1 MANQAGTIHAVS
13 VHSVG
18 NKVNDEPLFIA
29 ENELELSEDL
39 IPALETYFGIA
50 FKPEKYYKFFHEQG
64 TEFNPVYKTAER
76 IFSKPELLHEA
87 SADFAQMLYD
97 VQNHPNIK
105 GGEFYVVYFTNCL
118 INGESADAIGLFK
131 SENKDTFLKIGHRS
145 GAISVRPEVGINIK
159 KLDKGCIIFN
169 TQSEDEYTVAV
180 VDSTNKGN
188 DARYWIDDF
197 LHVREKDDAYHKT
210 ENVMSMCRGFIND
223 ALPAEF
229 EVSKA
234 DQADLLNRSA
244 SFFKSHS
251 NFESKAFSD
260 EVIEQPEVIEKFNSY
275 RSRFESETGTQ
286 IDEGFDIS
294 ATAVKQ
300 NRKVFK
306 SIIKL
311 DKNFHIYVHG
321 NSALIER
328 GSEPDGRKF
337 YKVYFDEEN

>member
-1 MANQAGTIHAVS
+1 MANQTGTITSVS

-18 NKVNDEPLFIA
+18 NKVNDEALFLS
-29 ENELELSEDL
+29 ENSLELSGEL
-39 IPALETYFGIA
+39 IPALENYFGIA
-50 FKPEKYYKFFHEQG
+50 FKPEKFYGFFHEQDI
-64 TEFNPVYKTAER
+64 EFNPVYKTAER
-76 IFSKPELLHEA
+76 IFANPEVLHEA

-118 INGESADAIGLFK
+118 ISGESVDAIGLFK
-131 SENKDTFLKIGHRS
+131 SENKDVFLKIGHRS
-145 GAISVRPEVGINIK
+145 GAVTIRPEEGVNIK

-169 TQSEDEYTVAV
+169 TQSEDKYTVAV
-180 VDSTNKGN
+180 VDSINKGN
-188 DARYWIDDF
+188 DARYWVDDF
-197 LHVREKDDAYHKT
+197 LHVRERDDAYHKT
-210 ENVMSMCRGFIND
+210 ENVMSMCRGFISD

-244 SFFKSHS
+244 TFFKSHS
-251 NFESKAFSD
+251 NFDSKAFSD
-260 EVIEQPEVIEKFNSY
+260 EVIEQPEVIEKFNNY
-275 RSRFESETGTQ
+275 RSHFESESGRQ
-286 IDEGFDIS
+286 IEDGFDIS

-306 SIIKL
+306 SVIKL

-321 NSALIER
+321 NSNMIER
-328 GSEPDGRKF
+328 GADEDGRKY

>member
-1 MANQAGTIHAVS
+1 MANQTGIIKSVS

-18 NKVNDEPLFIA
+18 NKVNDEALFLS
-29 ENELELSEDL
+29 ENPLELSDEL
-39 IPALETYFGIA
+39 LPALENYFGIA
-50 FKPEKYYKFFHEQG
+50 FKPEKFYGFFHEQDI
-64 TEFNPVYKTAER
+64 EFNPVYKTAQR
-76 IFSKPELLHEA
+76 VFANPEVLHEA
-87 SADFAQMLYD
+87 STDFAQMLYD

-118 INGESADAIGLFK
+118 ISGESVDAVGLFK
-131 SENKDTFLKIGHRS
+131 SENKDVFLKIGHRS
-145 GAISVRPEVGINIK
+145 GAVTIRQEEGVNIK

-169 TQSEDEYTVAV
+169 TQSENEYTVAV
-180 VDSTNKGN
+180 VDNTNKSS
-188 DARYWIDDF
+188 DARYWVDDF
-197 LHVREKDDAYHKT
+197 LHVRERDDAYHKT
-210 ENVMSMCRGFIND
+210 ENVMSMCRGFISD

-244 SFFKSHS
+244 TFFKSHS
-251 NFESKAFSD
+251 NFDSKAFSD

-275 RSRFESETGTQ
+275 RSHFEAESGTQ
-286 IDEGFDIS
+286 IADGFDIS

-306 SIIKL
+306 SVIKL

-321 NSALIER
+321 NSNMIER
-328 GSEPDGRKF
+328 GADEDGRKY